1 MSNPPILFD
10 RSALL
15 ARRARA
21 IRQGPALFLQQEA
34 VLEVSE
40 RLKDINRAFTN
51 IAVVTGFPELW
62 QTEFPSATVL
72 PDDEVLALD
81 TQSFDLIVH
90 AMCLHQS
97 NDPVG
102 QLVQCQRALRPD
114 GVFIAAMFG
123 GQTLSEL
130 RGALSQ
136 AEVTVT
142 GGLSPRVSPMVDI
155 RDAGALLQR
164 AGFALPV
171 ADADPRQVSYTSTMA
186 LMHDLRAMGESN
198 VLAARDK
205 RIPMREMF
213 ETLEA
218 IYPKSSDRVV
228 ATFEMLYLTGW
239 APDASQ
245 QKPLRPGSAKARL
258 ADALKTVELDEDA
271 VPVTSGADLKDESDT

>member
-21 IRQGPALFLQQEA
+21 ACQGPALFLHQEA
-34 VLEVSE
+34 IVEISE

-51 IAVVTGFPELW
+51 IAVVTGFLGPW
-62 QTEFPSATVL
+62 QEEFPAAKIV
-72 PDDEVLALD
+72 PDDDVLALE
-81 TQSFDLIVH
+81 TQSFDLVIH

-114 GVFIAAMFG
+114 GVLIAAMFG
-123 GQTLSEL
+123 GQTLTEL
-130 RGALSQ
+130 RAAISQ
-136 AEVTVT
+136 AEIEVT

-171 ADADPRQVSYTSTMA
+171 ADADPRQVSYANTIA
-186 LMHDLRAMGESN
+186 LMRDLRAMGESN
-198 VLAARDK
+198 ALAARDK
-205 RIPMREMF
+205 RTPSRRLF
-213 ETLEA
+213 TKLET
-218 IYPKSSDRVV
+218 IYPKTADRVV

-258 ADALKTVELDEDA
+258 ADALKTVEMDEDA
-271 VPVTSGADLKDESDT
+271 EPVNAEADLKDESDT